1 MAADK
6 QALNLYISWAKES
19 QDDTL
24 ASQLKKHLAILER
37 QRMIKVWKE
46 VGAGL
51 TVEEETSKQ
60 IQGSAIILLLLS
72 VDFFNDKACIDDLTQ
87 AIELH
92 QKDENA
98 AFVIPVLLRTTL
110 MGSTALT
117 KLKMLP
123 SDKYP
128 VTHRHWENI
137 DEAFTKVVSEIKK
150 VVEIVWRSNETESS
164 EVIKGDK
171 LEIINPRLNDRKRA
185 VEIKN
190 VHSIST
196 AGDIG
201 GIQNVVNDDK
211 QEEMIDNYLTKT
223 EKVQSVVVEDIELSR
238 SELLLKKAIL
248 LHKSAIRN
256 DNRVKLQDAYDHL
269 EAARVLDP
277 ENIEILLE
285 MAKVLIVLTPDDPTD
300 EEAILERIELMV
312 NNPKDDETA
321 FYLAYARFLLST
333 SNIEKIDEDLLRKAR
348 DTFARLGNEQL
359 VKDCNDALS
368 YAAEKREPIVPDL
381 PPKSS
386 GQHGPPPLPRQQ
398 APRPQPFHPVGEWDV
413 EVHSLIPNMMY
424 LNVFPNGTVS
434 GKQVYV
440 PFSGTWSYANNY
452 FYIQAYCG
460 GFPFQ
465 FAVQIQFEQNG
476 QYHCMGVDGIKYV
489 FKRIVRQ
496 AQAQGVYSSGMR

>member
-1 MAADK
+1 MVVDK
-6 QALNLYISWAKES
+6 QALKLYISWAKES
-19 QDDTL
+19 QDDKL
-24 ASQLKKHLAILER
+24 AAQLKKHLSIL
-37 QRMIKVWKE
+37 QQQKMIKVWDE
-46 VGAGL
+46 IGAGML
-51 TVEEETSKQ
+51 VEEETSSQ
-60 IQGSAIILLLLS
+60 IQQSDLILLLLS
-72 VDFFNDKACIDDLTQ
+72 VDFFNDKACIEDLTR
-87 AIELH
+87 AIERH
-92 QKDENA
+92 QKEEDA

-110 MGSTALT
+110 MGSAALT

-150 VVEIVWRSNETESS
+150 VVEIVWRSSQTETS

-171 LEIINPRLNDRKRA
+171 LEIVNPKLNDRKRA

-211 QEEMIDNYLTKT
+211 QEEIIDQYLGKTKQ
-223 EKVQSVVVEDIELSR
+223 VQSVVVEDIELSR

-256 DNRVKLQDAYDHL
+256 DNRQKLQDAYDHL
-269 EAARVLDP
+269 EAARLLDP
-277 ENIEILLE
+277 QNIEILLE

-300 EEAILERIELMV
+300 EEAVLEQIELMV

-333 SNIEKIDEDLLRKAR
+333 SNIEKIDVELLRKAR
-348 DTFARLGNEQL
+348 ATFNRLDNQQM
-359 VKDCNDALS
+359 VKDCDDALS
-368 YAAEKREPIVPDL
+368 YAADQRESIVPDL
-381 PPKSS
+381 PPKP
-386 GQHGPPPLPRQQ
+386 GGKPGPPPLPRKQS
-398 APRPQPFHPVGEWDV
+398 PQPKPFHPVGEWEV
-413 EVHSLIPNMMY
+413 EVHSLIPNTMY

-440 PFSGTWSYANNY
+440 PFSGSWSFANNY
-452 FYIQAYCG
+452 FYIQAYCS

-496 AQAQGVYSSGMR
+496 AQGAYSSGMR